1 MRSLT
6 PSEIQI
12 QESIVQWLRLT
23 IDCRVTPIPNGS
35 RRTVWQQRQAKRE
48 GMEAGTPDLF
58 VIFADGPEPRVL
70 FIECKTEAGRLSKEQ
85 KAWRDDCKRYGH
97 DYIVA
102 RSLDD
107 VKNWFCGE

>member
-1 MRSLT
+1 M
-6 PSEIQI
+6 
-12 QESIVQWLRLT
+12 QWLRLT
-23 IDCRVTPIPNGS
+23 IDCRVSPVMNGARLS
-35 RRTVWQQRQAKRE
+35 MSQAKKAKRE

-70 FIECKTEAGRLSKEQ
+70 FIECKTETGRLSKEQ

-107 VKNWFCGE
+107 VKAWFGGE